1 MEIYSQ
7 ITFFYYEDYKAACE
21 FYENIFNFKVVQDQ
35 KMAKIYQIGKSFF
48 GIVDGD
54 KGSLRPQPDK
64 CCHVDHHC

>member
-35 KMAKIYQIGKSFF
+35 KWRRFIKSENPF
-48 GIVDGD
+48 
-54 KGSLRPQPDK
+54 LEL
-64 CCHVDHHC
+64 